1 MRTLTRSQKGSSLLI
16 ALFAVVIL
24 SGLGILMVKRGTLG
38 MKDTVGYRQSQTAF
52 EAAEA
57 GAEHARKLLNDGA
70 DNTWDDELAAQA
82 GPDGIMGTADD
93 VPFIST
99 ASLTSAESYAVT
111 IEDNT
116 DFDPSGVIDADGRIW
131 IIATGTS
138 GNKTT
143 TVRVLVENESQDAH
157 ISQEHYGERSLGWAR
172 GEGRQVADTYRG
184 DL

>member
-38 MKDTVGYRQSQTAF
+38 MKDTVNFRQSQTAF

-70 DNTWDDELAAQA
+70 GDTWDDELSTQA
-82 GPDGIMGTADD
+82 GPDGVMGTVDD
-93 VPFIST
+93 VSFITST
-99 ASLTSAESYAVT
+99 ELATAQSYAVT
-111 IEDNT
+111 ILDNT
-116 DFDPSGVIDADGRIW
+116 DFDPSDVIDADGRIW
-131 IIATGTS
+131 IISTGTS
-138 GNKTT
+138 GGKTT
-143 TVRVLVENESQDAH
+143 MVRVLVENESQDAH

-184 DL
+184 EL